1 MKCCTCSRV
10 VSPSPHNLFS
20 FRPPQDANRHEA
32 DVSSFAESCDQSS
45 FQAVVSKSNMSSF
58 SAYEDSVE
66 RSSFIPFH
74 DSWVNTSKDVQNKRP
89 GSADESASMPTTGL
103 LTERVPRSGLPNQQK
118 QQLGTREG
126 GGVYHATLGVP
137 LEGDGMV
144 AGNASVIDQSF
155 TQIGICHP
163 KHAPNISTPVSKKIG
178 L

>member
-1 MKCCTCSRV
+1 
-10 VSPSPHNLFS
+10 
-20 FRPPQDANRHEA
+20 
-32 DVSSFAESCDQSS
+32 
-45 FQAVVSKSNMSSF
+45 MSSF

-66 RSSFIPFH
+66 QSSFVPFH
-74 DSWVNTSKDVQNKRP
+74 DSWVNSSRDVQNRRP
-89 GSADESASMPTTGL
+89 GSADESAGMATTGPS
-103 LTERVPRSGLPNQQK
+103 TDRMPRSGLPNQQK

-126 GGVYHATLGVP
+126 GGVYRATLGVP

-144 AGNASVIDQSF
+144 AGNNASVIDQSF